1 MGGIGKTLRSE
12 LRKFGDEIYL
22 CKLNLVRTEIT
33 WTALNESNKID
44 FKISTPWYDTKLDGL
59 FTKWIPGI
67 LQVHGDMWRED
78 FNQAFQYSSHSI
90 RKADLG
96 FYLV

>member
-1 MGGIGKTLRSE
+1 MKAT
-12 LRKFGDEIYL
+12 
-22 CKLNLVRTEIT
+22 
-33 WTALNESNKID
+33 KID

-59 FTKWIPGI
+59 FTKWISGI
-67 LQVHGDMWRED
+67 LQVHDDMWREED
-78 FNQAFQYSSHSI
+78 FNQAFRHSSYSI